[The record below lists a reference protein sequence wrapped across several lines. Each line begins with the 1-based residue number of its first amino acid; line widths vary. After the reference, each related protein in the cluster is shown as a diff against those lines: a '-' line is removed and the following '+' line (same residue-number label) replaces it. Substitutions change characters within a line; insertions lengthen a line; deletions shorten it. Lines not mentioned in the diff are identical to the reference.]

1 MSGSRAVNS
10 NKEGE
15 WEVKFE
21 TMRLPESVDEDFLVG
36 TYYMKSD
43 SEADIYDWVKLAA
56 ADQSAGTWTH
66 VEGETPEVIE
76 KYGAKV
82 IGVYPMESEH
92 ACVARIA
99 FPTANF
105 PAYLPMI
112 LSTVAGNV
120 LGQKGIRLVDIEFPE
135 KILKELPGPMFGIE
149 GIRERLHIPE
159 RPLVGAILKPCIGV
173 PPEVSAEGAYQA
185 AMGGADVIKDDELLS
200 YPEYSPMEKR
210 VAAVM
215 ERLREAGK
223 DKTCLYA
230 VNITGEKLLERA
242 IEAGANALMVN
253 YQAMGWGAV
262 EDFIRGMKRE
272 GLCYPVFGHCAGMGA
287 YYCAK
292 TQGIGTALACGKL
305 ARIVGMDMPLVYP
318 DSGRFGLSTNE
329 FVETHAQCT
338 APMKG
343 INRAFMTVAGGVQP
357 GAVEYLMDLLGKDA
371 ILMAGGGIYGHPMGA
386 EAGAKAI
393 LHAINAKMEGKS
405 ILEAGKECE
414 ELQRAIDVWG
424 TRGH

>member
-1 MSGSRAVNS
+1 
-10 NKEGE
+10 
-15 WEVKFE
+15 
-21 TMRLPESVDEDFLVG
+21 
-36 TYYMKSD
+36 
-43 SEADIYDWVKLAA
+43 
-56 ADQSAGTWTH
+56 
-66 VEGETPEVIE
+66 
-76 KYGAKV
+76 
-82 IGVYPMESEH
+82 
-92 ACVARIA
+92 
-99 FPTANF
+99 
-105 PAYLPMI
+105 
-112 LSTVAGNV
+112 
-120 LGQKGIRLVDIEFPE
+120 
-135 KILKELPGPMFGIE
+135 
-149 GIRERLHIPE
+149 
-159 RPLVGAILKPCIGV
+159 
-173 PPEVSAEGAYQA
+173 
-185 AMGGADVIKDDELLS
+185 
-200 YPEYSPMEKR
+200 
-210 VAAVM
+210 
-215 ERLREAGK
+215 
-223 DKTCLYA
+223 
-230 VNITGEKLLERA
+230 
-242 IEAGANALMVN
+242 MVN

-272 GLCYPVFGHCAGMGA
+272 GLRYPVFGHCAGMGA

>member
-1 MSGSRAVNS
+1 M
-10 NKEGE
+10 
-15 WEVKFE
+15 KFG
-21 TMRLPESVDEDFLVG
+21 TMRLPESVDGDFLIG
-36 TYYMKSD
+36 TYYMRSD
-43 SEADIYDWVKLAA
+43 SEPDMHDWVKLVA

-82 IGVYPMESEH
+82 IGVYPMKQEH

-99 FPTANF
+99 FPTVNF

-120 LGQKGIRLVDIEFPE
+120 LGQQGIRLVDIEFPE
-135 KILKELPGPMFGIE
+135 KILKELPGPMLGIE

-173 PPEVSAEGAYQA
+173 PPKVSAEGARQA
-185 AMGGADVIKDDELLS
+185 ALGGADVIKDDELLS

-215 ERLREAGK
+215 EQLREAGK

-230 VNITGEKLLERA
+230 VNITGENLLERAKRA

-272 GLCYPVFGHCAGMGA
+272 GLIYPIFGHCAGMGA

-292 TQGIGTALACGKL
+292 NQGIGTALACGKL
-305 ARIVGMDMPLVYP
+305 ARLVGMDMPLVYP

-329 FVETHAQCT
+329 FVETHAQCI

-357 GAVEYLMDLLGKDA
+357 GAIEYLMDLLGNDA

-386 EAGAKAI
+386 GAGAKAI

-405 ILEAGKECE
+405 IVEAGKECE

>member
-1 MSGSRAVNS
+1 M
-10 NKEGE
+10 
-15 WEVKFE
+15 KFE
-21 TMRLPESVDEDFLVG
+21 TMRLPESVNDDFLIA
-36 TYYMKSD
+36 TYYMKS
-43 SEADIYDWVKLAA
+43 EKEPDIYVWVKLVA

-76 KYGAKV
+76 KYGGKV
-82 IGVYPMESEH
+82 IGIYPMAEEH

-105 PAYLPMI
+105 PSYLPMI

-120 LGQKGIRLVDIEFPE
+120 LGQDGIKLVDIEIPDKVLE
-135 KILKELPGPMFGIE
+135 ELPGPMMGIE
-149 GIRERLHIPE
+149 GIRELLGVPE

-173 PPEVSAEGAYQA
+173 PPEVSAAGARQA
-185 AMGGADVIKDDELLS
+185 ALGGADVIKDDELLS

-215 ERLREAGK
+215 EQLREVGK
-223 DKTCLYA
+223 DKSCLYA
-230 VNITGEKLLERA
+230 VNITGENLLERA
-242 IEAGANALMVN
+242 KRAIDAGANSLMVN

-272 GLCYPVFGHCAGMGA
+272 GLIYPIFGHCAGMGA
-287 YYCAK
+287 YYRSK
-292 TQGIGTALACGKL
+292 TQGISTALACGKL
-305 ARIVGMDMPLVYP
+305 ARLVGMDMPLVYP

-329 FVETHAQCT
+329 FVETHAQCI

-357 GAVEYLMDLLGKDA
+357 GAIEYLMDLLGNDC

-405 ILEAGKECE
+405 ILDAGKECP
-414 ELQRAIDVWG
+414 ELQAAIDVWG

>member
-1 MSGSRAVNS
+1 M
-10 NKEGE
+10 
-15 WEVKFE
+15 KFE
-21 TMRLPESVDEDFLVG
+21 TMRMPESINDEFLIA

-43 SEADIYDWVKLAA
+43 TEPDLYEWVKLVA

-76 KYGAKV
+76 KYGGKV
-82 IGVYPMESEH
+82 IGIYPMAQER
-92 ACVARIA
+92 ACIARIA

-120 LGQKGIRLVDIEFPE
+120 LGQDGIKLMDIDFPE
-135 KILKELPGPMFGIE
+135 KVLEEIPGPLMGIE
-149 GIRERLHIPE
+149 GIRERIGVPE

-173 PPEVSAEGAYQA
+173 SPEVSAKGARQA
-185 AMGGADVIKDDELLS
+185 ALGGADVIKDDELLS

-210 VAAVM
+210 TAAVM
-215 ERLREAGK
+215 EQLRDIGK
-223 DKTCLYA
+223 EKTCLYA
-230 VNITGEKLLERA
+230 VNITGENLLERAKRA

-262 EDFIRGMKRE
+262 EDFIRAMNRE
-272 GLCYPVFGHCAGMGA
+272 NLIYPIFGHCAGMGA
-287 YYCAK
+287 YYRSK
-292 TQGIGTALACGKL
+292 TNGMATALACGKL
-305 ARIVGMDMPLVYP
+305 ARLAGMDMPLVYP

-329 FVETHAQCT
+329 FVETHAQCI
-338 APMKG
+338 APMKN
-343 INRAFMTVAGGVQP
+343 IRRAFMTVAGGVQP
-357 GAVEYLMDLLGKDA
+357 GAIEYLMDLLGNDC

-393 LHAINAKMEGKS
+393 LHAINAKIDGKN
-405 ILEAGKECE
+405 ILEAAGECE
-414 ELQRAIDVWG
+414 ELQAAIDVWG
-424 TRGH
+424 TKGH

>member
-1 MSGSRAVNS
+1 M
-10 NKEGE
+10 
-15 WEVKFE
+15 KFE
-21 TMRLPESVDEDFLVG
+21 TMKLPESVNQDFIIA

-43 SEADIYDWVKLAA
+43 KEPDIYDWVKLVA

-82 IGVYPMESEH
+82 IGIYPMAEERG
-92 ACVARIA
+92 CITRIA

-112 LSTVAGNV
+112 MSTVAGNV
-120 LGQKGIRLVDIEFPE
+120 LGQDGIRLVDIEFPE
-135 KILKELPGPMFGIE
+135 AVLKELPGPIMGIE
-149 GIRERLHIPE
+149 GIRNLLGVEK

-173 PPEVSAEGAYQA
+173 PPEVSASGALKA
-185 AMGGADVIKDDELLS
+185 ALGGADVIKDDELLS

-215 ERLREAGK
+215 GELKAAGK
-223 DKTCLYA
+223 DKSCLYA
-230 VNITGEKLLERA
+230 VNITGENLFERA
-242 IEAGANALMVN
+242 KRAIDAGANSLMVN
-253 YQAMGWGAV
+253 YQSMGWGAV
-262 EDFIRGMKRE
+262 EDFIRAMKRE
-272 GLCYPVFGHCAGMGA
+272 NLNYPIFGHCAGMGA
-287 YYCAK
+287 YYRSK
-292 TQGIGTALACGKL
+292 TNGISTALSCGKL

-329 FVETHAQCT
+329 FVEAHAQCI
-338 APMKG
+338 APMHNIK
-343 INRAFMTVAGGVQP
+343 RSFMTVAGGVQP
-357 GAVEYLMDLLGKDA
+357 GAIEYLMGLLGNDC

-393 LHAINAKMEGKS
+393 LHAINSVMDGKGVV
-405 ILEAGKECE
+405 EAAEECP
-414 ELQRAIDVWG
+414 ELAAAINLWG
-424 TRGH
+424 TKGH